1 MIERH
6 GGTLINWDKARK
18 FGFIQSGKRE
28 VFAHISDFPPGA
40 KPKVGDSLTFTQIM
54 TEKGFRAT
62 EIHGSRIKKRPV
74 HSVWKNLY
82 FTIAL
87 VSVAVGIFILFRD
100 HELLDSGR
108 FQASMAYHSFL
119 SIPSIY
125 LVMIPFTYIVTSL
138 ITLKLYHSDKNSAL
152 LDEWRVP
159 ESTLHLFELFGGW
172 IGGFFAQKI
181 WRHKSSKGSYQFVFW
196 TIVTLHLLVWIDL
209 IFFNFQ
215 GLQVIY
221 QEVAAYL

>member
-1 MIERH
+1 
-6 GGTLINWDKARK
+6 
-18 FGFIQSGKRE
+18 
-28 VFAHISDFPPGA
+28 
-40 KPKVGDSLTFTQIM
+40 
-54 TEKGFRAT
+54 
-62 EIHGSRIKKRPV
+62 IHGSRVKKHPV

-82 FTIAL
+82 FTIAF
-87 VSVAVGIFILFRD
+87 VSVMVGIFILFRD

-108 FQASMAYHSFL
+108 LQASMAYHSFL

-125 LVMIPFTYIVTSL
+125 LVMIPITYIVTSL
-138 ITLKLYHSDKNSAL
+138 ITLKLYRSDKHSAL

-196 TIVTLHLLVWIDL
+196 VIVTLHLLVWIDL

-215 GLQVIY
+215 GLQMIY
-221 QEVAAYL
+221 EEAVAYL